1 MRYIPLS
8 VLYFIRQCLLI
19 RHGPFLSF
27 FEDKGHS
34 NCAVWTRYFI
44 GGALIIY
51 IQGVGLVCYWC
62 GVYND
67 TLAIAIVKPGLAP
80 SAAGVALR
88 RNEQKIRVT
97 AFDFQGICKT
107 TRSGNSGLL
116 TNRK

>member
-1 MRYIPLS
+1 MRYAKRFVYVI
-8 VLYFIRQCLLI
+8 
-19 RHGPFLSF
+19 G
-27 FEDKGHS
+27 
-34 NCAVWTRYFI
+34 AVSI
-44 GGALIIY
+44 
-51 IQGVGLVCYWC
+51 
-62 GVYND
+62 ND